1 MEHTSCSGFSENTTA
16 FENSES
22 FLVSGFS
29 EVFFKNEHIM
39 KRRLFLWLAIALLPL
54 AASAQM
60 SFGYFSYDEAIKS
73 MPEYAL
79 VQENL
84 ADLKSKYDQEMK
96 RVEDEFNRKYEDF
109 LDGRNDFAPTI
120 LQKRQT
126 ELQELLKKNVEFKAE
141 ALRLLQQA
149 EVEAFAPLREKLQRV
164 VNKIGAERGYAF
176 ILNTDGDACPY
187 VNPEMGEDVSQI
199 IREALR

>member
-1 MEHTSCSGFSENTTA
+1 
-16 FENSES
+16 
-22 FLVSGFS
+22 
-29 EVFFKNEHIM
+29 M

-141 ALRLLQQA
+141 ARRLLQQA

>member
-1 MEHTSCSGFSENTTA
+1 
-16 FENSES
+16 
-22 FLVSGFS
+22 
-29 EVFFKNEHIM
+29 M
-39 KRRLFLWLAIALLPL
+39 KRRLFLWLAIVLLPL

-126 ELQELLKKNVEFKAE
+126 ELQELLKKNVAFKAE
-141 ALRLLQQA
+141 ARRLLQQA

-164 VNKIGAERGYAF
+164 VNKIGSERGYAF

>member
-1 MEHTSCSGFSENTTA
+1 
-16 FENSES
+16 
-22 FLVSGFS
+22 
-29 EVFFKNEHIM
+29 M
-39 KRRLFLWLAIALLPL
+39 KRRLFLWLAIVLLPL
-54 AASAQM
+54 SASAQM

-73 MPEYAL
+73 MPEYTL

-141 ALRLLQQA
+141 ARRLLQQA

-164 VNKIGAERGYAF
+164 VNKIGSERGYAF

-187 VNPEMGEDVSQI
+187 VNPEMGEDVSQL

>member
-1 MEHTSCSGFSENTTA
+1 MA
-16 FENSES
+16 F
-22 FLVSGFS
+22 
-29 EVFFKNEHIM
+29 
-39 KRRLFLWLAIALLPL
+39 LPL
-54 AASAQM
+54 AANAQL
-60 SFGYFSYDEAIKS
+60 SFGYFSYDEAVKA

-141 ALRLLQQA
+141 ARRLLQQA
-149 EVEAFAPLREKLQRV
+149 EEEAFAPLRDKLQRV
-164 VNKIGAERGYAF
+164 VARIGAERGYAF
-176 ILNTDGDACPY
+176 ILNTDGHACPY
-187 VNPEMGEDVSQI
+187 VNPEMGEEVSQH

>member
-1 MEHTSCSGFSENTTA
+1 
-16 FENSES
+16 
-22 FLVSGFS
+22 
-29 EVFFKNEHIM
+29 M
-39 KRRLFLWLAIALLPL
+39 KRRLFLWLAIVLLPL

-73 MPEYAL
+73 MPEYTL

-126 ELQELLKKNVEFKAE
+126 ELQELLKKNVEFKALMT
-141 ALRLLQQA
+141 ASA
-149 EVEAFAPLREKLQRV
+149 
-164 VNKIGAERGYAF
+164 
-176 ILNTDGDACPY
+176 
-187 VNPEMGEDVSQI
+187 S
-199 IREALR
+199 

>member
-1 MEHTSCSGFSENTTA
+1 
-16 FENSES
+16 
-22 FLVSGFS
+22 
-29 EVFFKNEHIM
+29 M
-39 KRRLFLWLAIALLPL
+39 KRRLFLWLAMAFLPL
-54 AASAQM
+54 AANAQL
-60 SFGYFSYDEAIKS
+60 SFGYFSYDEAVKA

-141 ALRLLQQA
+141 ARRLLQQA
-149 EVEAFAPLREKLQRV
+149 EEEAFAPLRDKLQRV
-164 VNKIGAERGYAF
+164 VARIGAERGYAF
-176 ILNTDGDACPY
+176 ILNTDGHACPY
-187 VNPEMGEDVSQI
+187 VNPEMGEDVSQL

>member
-1 MEHTSCSGFSENTTA
+1 MA
-16 FENSES
+16 F
-22 FLVSGFS
+22 
-29 EVFFKNEHIM
+29 
-39 KRRLFLWLAIALLPL
+39 LPL
-54 AASAQM
+54 AANAQL
-60 SFGYFSYDEAIKS
+60 SFGYFSYDEAVKA

-141 ALRLLQQA
+141 ARRLLQQA
-149 EVEAFAPLREKLQRV
+149 DR
-164 VNKIGAERGYAF
+164 
-176 ILNTDGDACPY
+176 
-187 VNPEMGEDVSQI
+187 
-199 IREALR
+199 